1 MLLRG
6 WGYVSTNPYATP
18 RFHSNREWSVS
29 SFSMRIDRQVAP
41 DIYSWHCLERLSV
54 REGWYD
60 SLSASYCMR
69 LCVWARHRDRKKPRV
84 WSSFPAKGLQLH
96 SRCSSQPEGR
106 GGTYSLNHTHIRTP
120 ATFPYSSN
128 TDCVTLWFTSSV
140 VSPWNAPKDSVIC
153 CNVNI
158 SVAASTWELQPQRE
172 IPKKVKGPAGSVG
185 SIMTTRRT
193 GSQSTVYRSTWSWF
207 SLLQVT
213 SN

>member
-1 MLLRG
+1 MIACLQVTVCVCVCEQDRETEKNLVFDLL
-6 WGYVSTNPYATP
+6 
-18 RFHSNREWSVS
+18 
-29 SFSMRIDRQVAP
+29 
-41 DIYSWHCLERLSV
+41 
-54 REGWYD
+54 
-60 SLSASYCMR
+60 
-69 LCVWARHRDRKKPRV
+69 
-84 WSSFPAKGLQLH
+84 
-96 SRCSSQPEGR
+96 SQPKGFNCTP
-106 GGTYSLNHTHIRTP
+106 GAAVTYSLNHTHIRTP

-193 GSQSTVYRSTWSWF
+193 GSQSTVYRSTWSWL